1 MKPAPVQ
8 KILPQLRLVCK
19 YKFGGT
25 EIHAVGI
32 SFQKW
37 NNSANLRSK
46 RTGAWRVRNH
56 KPKQWTKGEVQ
67 MLIKM
72 VNVGSTAGE
81 IATELGRYIASVKRV
96 ARDMGFLL
104 RSERSAAQRR
114 RRISRL

>member
-1 MKPAPVQ
+1 MQWAFRSRSGT
-8 KILPQLRLVCK
+8 ILL
-19 YKFGGT
+19 
-25 EIHAVGI
+25 I
-32 SFQKW
+32 SP
-37 NNSANLRSK
+37 

-81 IATELGRYIASVKRV
+81 IATELGGYIASVKRV

-104 RSERSAAQRR
+104 RSERRAAQRR
-114 RRISRL
+114 RPISRL